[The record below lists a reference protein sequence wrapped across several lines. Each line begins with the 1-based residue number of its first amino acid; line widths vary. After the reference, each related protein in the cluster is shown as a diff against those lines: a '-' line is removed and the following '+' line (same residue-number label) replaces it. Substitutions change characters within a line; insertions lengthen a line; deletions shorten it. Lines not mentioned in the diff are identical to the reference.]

1 MQTQTL
7 TPENYALRFGQYKNM
22 RAVDVAEIYEIDKT
36 GNEYPK
42 GLAMYLQ
49 FLCKID
55 WFRHT
60 DIIQKIINKAIN
72 EISDDEDRDHVHS
85 LLNKD
90 KKTKKAKKPKQKSTS
105 NIVNFD

>member
-7 TPENYALRFGQYKNM
+7 TPEIYGLRFGQCKNM
-22 RAVDVAEIYEIDKT
+22 LAVDVAEIYEIDKT

-42 GLAMYLQ
+42 GLMCLQ
-49 FLCKID
+49 VLCKTE

-60 DIIQKIINKAIN
+60 DTLQKIINKAIN
-72 EISDDEDRDHVHS
+72 EISDDKDRDRVYS
-85 LLNKD
+85 LINKD
-90 KKTKKAKKPKQKSTS
+90 KKTKKDKKPKEKPTS

>member
-7 TPENYALRFGQYKNM
+7 TPENYVLRFGQYKNM

-42 GLAMYLQ
+42 GRMYLQ
-49 FLCKID
+49 FLCKTD

-60 DIIQKIINKAIN
+60 DILQKIINKAISD
-72 EISDDEDRDHVHS
+72 ISDDEDRDHVHS
-85 LLNKD
+85 SMNKD
-90 KKTKKAKKPKQKSTS
+90 KKTKKDKKPKEKTTR

>member
-7 TPENYALRFGQYKNM
+7 TPENYVLRFGQYKNM

-42 GLAMYLQ
+42 GLMYLQ
-49 FLCKID
+49 FLCKTD

-60 DIIQKIINKAIN
+60 DILQKIINKAIS

-85 LLNKD
+85 LINKD
-90 KKTKKAKKPKQKSTS
+90 KKTKKDKKPKEKTTC